1 MIYPNYFLLI
11 ILLLLSGFF
20 SGSETSIFSLS
31 SLNLE
36 NIKRKHPKRGNIIA
50 KLLAKPQRLLVTI
63 LICNTSINIFATLIA
78 IKIFP
83 RWLAIIL
90 ITFLI
95 LIFGEVTPKTL
106 AIKAGA
112 SISVFVAPIL
122 YFLSII
128 LTPFIYIFRKIS
140 TVLVFINS
148 LLFFRNANESKNY
161 HSDEMI
167 EVIKESQDNGILNK
181 EEGNILGNLIQFS
194 SSDISRVARPRNEI
208 FSISINTI
216 LGEIHELIKDKKYSR
231 VPIWEDNEENIIG
244 ILYIKD
250 LLKIKSK
257 KRKLSY
263 YRNILRKPFFIPESV
278 KTEQL
283 LKNFQATRNHIA
295 IVIDE
300 YGGISGM
307 VTLEDVL
314 EEIIG
319 EIIDK
324 DDIKPLYYKY
334 NVKMIEI
341 EAKIEIK
348 EFNKIFKTNLKSREA
363 ITVSGYILEK
373 IKRIPEVGEIIVLNN
388 LQFRISKAASNKIEK
403 IMITKLKNN

>member
-1 MIYPNYFLLI
+1 M
-11 ILLLLSGFF
+11 
-20 SGSETSIFSLS
+20 
-31 SLNLE
+31 
-36 NIKRKHPKRGNIIA
+36 
-50 KLLAKPQRLLVTI
+50 
-63 LICNTSINIFATLIA
+63 
-78 IKIFP
+78 
-83 RWLAIIL
+83 
-90 ITFLI
+90 
-95 LIFGEVTPKTL
+95 
-106 AIKAGA
+106 
-112 SISVFVAPIL
+112 
-122 YFLSII
+122 
-128 LTPFIYIFRKIS
+128 
-140 TVLVFINS
+140 LVFINS

-167 EVIKESQDNGILNK
+167 EVIKESQDNGTLNK

>member
-167 EVIKESQDNGILNK
+167 EVIKESQDNGTLNK

>member
-1 MIYPNYFLLI
+1 MVSNYINNPFN
-11 ILLLLSGFF
+11 
-20 SGSETSIFSLS
+20 
-31 SLNLE
+31 LNIWRS
-36 NIKRKHPKRGNIIA
+36 N
-50 KLLAKPQRLLVTI
+50 
-63 LICNTSINIFATLIA
+63 S
-78 IKIFP
+78 
-83 RWLAIIL
+83 
-90 ITFLI
+90 
-95 LIFGEVTPKTL
+95 KTL

-167 EVIKESQDNGILNK
+167 EVIKESQDNGTLNK

>member
-1 MIYPNYFLLI
+1 
-11 ILLLLSGFF
+11 
-20 SGSETSIFSLS
+20 
-31 SLNLE
+31 
-36 NIKRKHPKRGNIIA
+36 
-50 KLLAKPQRLLVTI
+50 
-63 LICNTSINIFATLIA
+63 LIA

-95 LIFGEVTPKTL
+95 LILGEVTPKTL

-167 EVIKESQDNGILNK
+167 EVIKESQDNGTLNK